1 MVSYS
6 PNGVDPRSS
15 YQALSET
22 AERVFCRGWSPAH
35 EITQPIATAR
45 NNGDVQVMSAGVG
58 IRYAEY
64 NLTDARCGLLR
75 AILPAG
81 PVTCCDPQ
89 HWGLVRRW
97 R

>member
-6 PNGVDPRSS
+6 PNGIDPDSG

-45 NNGDVQVMSAGVG
+45 NNGDVHVMSAG

-64 NLTDARCGLLR
+64 NLADARCGLLR
-75 AILPAG
+75 ANLPAG
-81 PVTCCDPQ
+81 PVTCCDDQ